1 LGAGVRAATQT
12 GLAVAL
18 IAVVSGVLAALAGSA
33 PTGAPGIDMV
43 LTGVTVGAITWLGA
57 AALRWDAA
65 LISLIAAAT
74 SWTLA
79 GAAIAL
85 ATAVV
90 GFTQP
95 VAANQ
100 RNIVT
105 GGMIAI
111 ALNVAIRS
119 QLGGFLGLS
128 AIVFLALAAYVGI
141 IGARRRTPAVRRAT
155 LVVCGSI
162 GALSMVGTASLGV
175 AGLLA
180 ADDLRAADT
189 HVRTGLAALGDG
201 DVDGAR
207 AAFGDAATRFA
218 GAGDHTA
225 FPLVDLTRLIPG
237 VAQHRRIATDLT
249 AAGTGA
255 TAELAAHLAEVDLDA
270 LSTDNG
276 RIDVQAVRNLEPP
289 LLAVDTEIRSLQR
302 TIATLDSPWL
312 LPPVAARLDD
322 LAAEVADQRRRSD
335 DALTVTRAAP
345 GLLGGDGARTY
356 FIGFT
361 TPAEARGIG
370 GFMGNWAEITVTDG
384 RIEMTRFG
392 RADDLNDAGDPAT
405 RRFTATSTSSD
416 DDPGLQEWLA
426 RYGDY
431 HLDSGPGGTTGP
443 AVWKNINMSPDMTT
457 TGRAIADLYP
467 QSGGRDLDGVFIIDV
482 YTLARLLTFTGPIP
496 LPDGQIIDG
505 RRTVTVDNA
514 ADFLLNDQ
522 YDVVRTAE
530 RVDILEE
537 FSRSVID
544 RFLGAPLPPPTDLLD
559 TLGPMVDQGRFTGWA
574 ARDTEQDLFTQLGLA
589 GTLPALDRTGA
600 GAAGSGDRLAV
611 TFNNAAGNK
620 IDYFLATEGTYRVTA
635 DAATSTATA
644 EFALTLTNN
653 APARG
658 EPPYVIGNV
667 IGLPDGTNRTWVSV
681 FSRLPVTDVR
691 LGDQPVAIEVGTEA
705 GHFVTSAFITLGSGE
720 SATLTLTMAGPLDVA
735 RGYEL
740 SMRTPPT
747 VGPTPVSVEAT
758 WISADGVA
766 HRTSEDRRDPG
777 LARIRISAD
786 G

>member
-1 LGAGVRAATQT
+1 MV
-12 GLAVAL
+12 VA
-18 IAVVSGVLAALAGSA
+18 GVLAAFAGSS
-33 PTGAPGIDMV
+33 PTGTSGIDMV
-43 LTGVTVGAITWLGA
+43 LTAVTVGAVTWLGA

-65 LISLIAAAT
+65 LVSLIAAAT

-95 VAANQ
+95 VAAHQ
-100 RNIVT
+100 RSIVT

-128 AIVFLALAAYVGI
+128 TIVFLALAAYVGI
-141 IGARRRTPAVRRAT
+141 VGARRRTPAVRRAT
-155 LVVCGSI
+155 LVVG
-162 GALSMVGTASLGV
+162 GTAGVVAVIGTAALAV

-180 ADDLRAADT
+180 AADLRAADT
-189 HVRTGLAALGDG
+189 HARTGLAALGEG
-201 DVDGAR
+201 DIDGAR
-207 AAFGDAATRFA
+207 SAFGDAATRF
-218 GAGDHTA
+218 GDAGDHTA
-225 FPLVDLTRLIPG
+225 FPLVDLARFVPG

-249 AAGTGA
+249 DAGTDA
-255 TAELAAHLAEVDLDA
+255 TAELAARLAEVDLGA

-276 RIDVQAVRNLEPP
+276 RIDVQAVRDLEPP
-289 LLAVDTEIRSLQR
+289 LLAVDAEIRSLER

-312 LPPVAARLDD
+312 LSPVAARLDD
-322 LAAEVADQRRRSD
+322 LAAEVADQRSRSE
-335 DALTVTRAAP
+335 DALTAARAAP
-345 GLLGGDGARTY
+345 GLLGGDGPRTY

-384 RIEMTRFG
+384 RIEVTRFG
-392 RADDLNDAGDPAT
+392 RADDLNDAGDPGT
-405 RRFTATSTSSD
+405 RRFTTAPSPSD
-416 DDPGLQEWLA
+416 DGTGLQEWLA

-443 AVWKNINMSPDMTT
+443 AVWKNINMSPDMAM

-467 QSGGRDLDGVFIIDV
+467 QSGGRELDGVFIIDV
-482 YTLARLLTFTGPIP
+482 YTLARLLAFTGPIP
-496 LPDGQIIDG
+496 LPDGQIIDDQ
-505 RRTVTVDNA
+505 RTVTVDNA

-559 TLGPMVDQGRFTGWA
+559 SLGPMVDQGRFTGWA
-574 ARDTEQDLFTQLGLA
+574 ARAAEQDLFTQLGLA

-620 IDYFLATEGTYRVTA
+620 IDYFLATEGTYSVTA
-635 DAATSTATA
+635 DATTNTAAA

-653 APARG
+653 APTRG
-658 EPPYVIGNV
+658 EPGYVIGNV

-691 LGDQPVAIEVGTEA
+691 LGDQPVAIEIGTEA

-735 RGYEL
+735 HGYDL
-740 SMRTPPT
+740 AMRTPPT
-747 VGPTPVSVEAT
+747 VGPTPISVEAT
-758 WISADGVA
+758 WISPDGVA
-766 HRTSEDRRDPG
+766 HRASEDRRDPG
-777 LARIRISAD
+777 LARVHVSAD
-786 G
+786 D